1 MGNRLLSLF
10 WIGLFLT
17 SLTAIAGGD
26 CPPAVHTPGQ
36 FGPFDYNNPDN
47 KGQNLNLVESA
58 HFTPEVES
66 LIRGHSSY
74 IGSDLDYT
82 LRAFP
87 NHPRALNAM
96 ARLAIQE
103 KTPTPRGA
111 HFSVECY
118 FSRAI
123 EFTPSDPIPYLLYG
137 NYLAKNSREQEALEK
152 YQQAEKIDP
161 QNANVLYN
169 MGLLFFN
176 MKQYDQSLAYAKKAY
191 AAGFPLPGLRQKL
204 VGAGQWKED

>member
-1 MGNRLLSLF
+1 MLST
-10 WIGLFLT
+10 T
-17 SLTAIAGGD
+17 SLSSFAAGD
-26 CPPAVHTPGQ
+26 CPPSIQTSGQ

-47 KGQNLNLVESA
+47 KGQRLNLVESA

-161 QNANVLYN
+161 QNANVL
-169 MGLLFFN
+169 
-176 MKQYDQSLAYAKKAY
+176 
-191 AAGFPLPGLRQKL
+191 
-204 VGAGQWKED
+204 